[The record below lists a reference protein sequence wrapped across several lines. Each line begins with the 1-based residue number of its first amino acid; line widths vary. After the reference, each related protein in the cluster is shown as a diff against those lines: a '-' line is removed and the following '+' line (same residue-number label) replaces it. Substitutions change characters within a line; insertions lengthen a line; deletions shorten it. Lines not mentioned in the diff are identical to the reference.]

1 MKAIMVCCANHPWT
15 RRSVMNWWCSR
26 RESTSRWCRR
36 LCAVMELVW
45 VAWTCSVWST
55 SMLPSRFCWTR
66 QPHLS
71 NVSAWSSRTNL
82 LSFPEHSETVGQ
94 ISLQLKSDRR
104 CGNSRFRPNAIPD
117 AASARF
123 QCAAS
128 PTLMGQVMLQRQ
140 PPASRSVVQSVA
152 KSCYHHHFMAGGATV
167 FCQFCHWL
175 SHQLHVLS
183 ALSLQECV
191 LDGFLAPLETIL
203 CHFGQAK
210 WASSAASTGA
220 SVRTSP
226 PMRGSWWPIITSRT
240 LAWLLS
246 LKRSFHCII
255 VTQFAANCDGAA
267 FTAWYL
273 IHDCISRVLASLQ
286 YLRLLNIKLWH
297 AHFYSSLDDCTDLG
311 LSYFWRKFAVQS
323 TSIRV
328 HTQFQLMIWM
338 HDLSGRFTGH
348 STAYKLPRWLR
359 EQRCNHPKT
368 RTVML
373 TRTCDHIRLDLQQH
387 LVHKTWVFNG
397 LRLCRQQFGGCFWC
411 LLGWW
416 PVRLL
421 GVRAT
426 DLPCV
431 VLRGCDRTSGTLSS
445 WVSYLHQ
452 KSVVVVLVDRVF
464 QESQWQQWALEWHLE
479 DFDAFCDA
487 SAGWSFFTR
496 RIRPRPRDNC
506 SASLGGTNTWLCSGG
521 TCSPAKAMVTVG
533 SPRLPWS
540 VLRLGAVRFVASCG
554 DPHVPSDLS
563 CSGAARSN
571 LPITTTQATPWVSLH
586 LHVLVTTPDRAPPQV
601 QAGLLCFSCASL
613 LLRRMPVEPLQTC
626 PHLHAS
632 TWLVFRCASFWR
644 LCIHMFWARDTRNTT

>member
-1 MKAIMVCCANHPWT
+1 MWASVSNESGSVNVLSVHLHRSKREGSWKLSWCVVPAIRGHVVPCWPDDVHVGRAL
-15 RRSVMNWWCSR
+15 R
-26 RESTSRWCRR
+26 CRR

-55 SMLPSRFCWTR
+55 SMLPSFSCWTR

-104 CGNSRFRPNAIPD
+104 RGNSGFRPNAIPD

-128 PTLMGQVMLQRQ
+128 PTLLGQVMLQRQ
-140 PPASRSVVQSVA
+140 PPASRSVDKSVA
-152 KSCYHHHFMAGGATV
+152 KSCYHRHFMAGGATV

-203 CHFGQAK
+203 CHFGQAR
-210 WASSAASTGA
+210 WASSAASIGA

-273 IHDCISRVLASLQ
+273 IHDSISRVLASLQ

-397 LRLCRQQFGGCFWC
+397 LRLCLLHDSSSVGVSGACWC
-411 LLGWW
+411 DDQCACLVCVQLICLASCCGVAIAHLGHC
-416 PVRLL
+416 R
-421 GVRAT
+421 
-426 DLPCV
+426 
-431 VLRGCDRTSGTLSS
+431 RGCRTFIKNRWLWCWWIACFKSLSGNRGRWSSILKILTLSVMLQRDGHFS
-445 WVSYLHQ
+445 PVAS
-452 KSVVVVLVDRVF
+452 VLVHGTTVLQVWVARTLGCAATEHVH
-464 QESQWQQWALEWHLE
+464 Q
-479 DFDAFCDA
+479 
-487 SAGWSFFTR
+487 R
-496 RIRPRPRDNC
+496 RP
-506 SASLGGTNTWLCSGG
+506 WL
-521 TCSPAKAMVTVG
+521 
-533 SPRLPWS
+533 L
-540 VLRLGAVRFVASCG
+540 
-554 DPHVPSDLS
+554 
-563 CSGAARSN
+563 
-571 LPITTTQATPWVSLH
+571 
-586 LHVLVTTPDRAPPQV
+586 
-601 QAGLLCFSCASL
+601 
-613 LLRRMPVEPLQTC
+613 
-626 PHLHAS
+626 
-632 TWLVFRCASFWR
+632 
-644 LCIHMFWARDTRNTT
+644 